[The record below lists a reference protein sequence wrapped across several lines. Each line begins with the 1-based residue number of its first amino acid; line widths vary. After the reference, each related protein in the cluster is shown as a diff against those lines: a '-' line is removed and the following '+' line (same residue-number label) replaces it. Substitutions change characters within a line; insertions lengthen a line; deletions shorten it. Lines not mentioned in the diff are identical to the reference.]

1 MVLSPQQIAHYQ
13 AFGFVIIRQVLTPAE
28 QQQLHA
34 EIEQRLDAMYT
45 HRPFDGSERHWS
57 GPMMGDE
64 TPFMQGLTEDE
75 RFVGVAEQ
83 LYGEDVL
90 LAGCDANRYTG
101 PTAWHPVRLSLRGRR
116 EQTLKPRESA

>member
-1 MVLSPQQIAHYQ
+1 MLSPQQIAHYQ
-13 AFGFVIIRQVLTPAE
+13 AFGFVIVRQVLTPAE

-34 EIEQRLDAMYT
+34 EVEQRLDAMYT

-90 LAGCDANRYTG
+90 LAGLRRQPLYRA
-101 PTAWHPVRLSLRGRR
+101 HRLAPGASL
-116 EQTLKPRESA
+116 PPWSP

>member
-13 AFGFVIIRQVLTPAE
+13 AFGFVIVRQVLTPAE

-34 EIEQRLDAMYT
+34 EVEQRLDAMYT

-90 LAGCDANRYTG
+90 LATQG
-101 PTAWHPVRLSLRGRR
+101 PPPGTRCVSL
-116 EQTLKPRESA
+116 PPWSP